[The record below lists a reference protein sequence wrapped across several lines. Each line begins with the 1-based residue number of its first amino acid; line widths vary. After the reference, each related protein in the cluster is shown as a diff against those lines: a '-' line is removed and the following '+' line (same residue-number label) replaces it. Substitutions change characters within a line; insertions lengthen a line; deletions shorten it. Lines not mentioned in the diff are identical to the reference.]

1 LTSTELSAIHIDDS
15 ADVRPSRTFA
25 DMPHAPKWL
34 VCTMTT
40 LPPVGGPASTPSF
53 RTTGTLYDSADDKNG
68 PLKPSIDANM
78 LVKECDTDAFAS
90 KLEDDD
96 HDENSRA
103 LAPIRNAAL
112 VDEVPK
118 LEPIMVRRTHPVVGT
133 LDLLTEEIVG

>member
-1 LTSTELSAIHIDDS
+1 
-15 ADVRPSRTFA
+15 
-25 DMPHAPKWL
+25 
-34 VCTMTT
+34 
-40 LPPVGGPASTPSF
+40 
-53 RTTGTLYDSADDKNG
+53 
-68 PLKPSIDANM
+68 M